1 MSQIVEARVSAAY
14 RAAREAVAYY
24 LVPNPGTLLIHG
36 ETRVEYLQRQSTN
49 DMGLLAANRALPN
62 ILTSASGRILEVFIL
77 VQDGDANL
85 LLTQPG
91 HAPGLAVYFQ
101 KHLFFNDQ
109 VKIEDHS
116 RSWAQLELHGPQAAA
131 ARAELGFEHSPAL
144 DEVLHAEFEGQ
155 PLRVFGEEGFA
166 SSPSFKLIMPSS
178 LAEEL
183 VARLKVS
190 AAEPLDRQTREILRV
205 ESGKPGAPEFVDA
218 NTPFE
223 IGLDRF
229 VSAEKGCY
237 TGQEVLA
244 RQVTYDKV
252 VRNLAQ
258 LSAEQPIPVG
268 AAVQAEGKTIGTV
281 SSAAASPRL
290 GELALAV
297 LRKPYAQPDT
307 KVDILTGTQT
317 VPARIH

>member
-1 MSQIVEARVSAAY
+1 MSQTIEAPVSAAY
-14 RAAREAVAYY
+14 QAAHEALAYY
-24 LVPNPGTLLIHG
+24 VVPEPGTLLISG
-36 ETRVEYLQRQSTN
+36 ETRIEYLQRQSTN
-49 DMGLLAANRALPN
+49 DMGLLAPTRAVPN
-62 ILTSASGRILEVFIL
+62 ILTSASGRILEVFAL
-77 VQDGDANL
+77 VQDGDAIL

-91 HAPGLAVYFQ
+91 HAAGLAAYFQ

-109 VKIEDHS
+109 VKIED
-116 RSWAQLELHGPQAAA
+116 RSQHWAQIELHGPQAGAA
-131 ARAELGFEHSPAL
+131 LAALGFERNPTL
-144 DEVLHAEFEGQ
+144 DEVLHIDFAGQ
-155 PLRVFGEEGFA
+155 PLRVIGEEGFA

-178 LAEEL
+178 LAEKL

-190 AAEPLDRQTREILRV
+190 GAEALDLQTREILRV
-205 ESGKPGAPEFVDA
+205 ESGKPGAPEFVDT

-223 IGLDRF
+223 IGLDRY

-252 VRNLAQ
+252 VRHLTQ
-258 LSAEQPIPVG
+258 LGAAQPIPVG
-268 AAVQAEGKTIGTV
+268 AAVQAESKTIGTV

-297 LRKPYAQPDT
+297 LRKPYAQPGT
-307 KVDILTGTQT
+307 KVEILAGTQA
-317 VPARIH
+317 VPAQVH